1 MELVTYG
8 WIGACVVAPTISAV
22 CIVVLFLFNV
32 YKSQWKNVDHF
43 LVGLTVQEIISSVL
57 CFALSILN
65 LLHNRNEQLCGLIT
79 GLWFAIR
86 ALQLVTLTSLAVDR
100 ALILKWP
107 YQYRFSVRSLQI
119 TGHLVFVSFCCS
131 SIALF
136 AYSARLDQPTIQ
148 SIISDLPT
156 GGGLSANLAYFDLF
170 SNPLF
175 GNDRYGDRLAD
186 RSSDKLKFGDS
197 LDVTT
202 PLSSLNR
209 EIGRKNY
216 SLIQNNK
223 AKDRLALPLRSDG
236 SSLSAL
242 SSSPS
247 SSSSLLNSPQ
257 QSVYSTSHLS
267 SSTSHHVA
275 SSIPPPLTSA
285 TSAPSSTISM
295 NLAGLHRQ
303 QQFSVC
309 SLHPLF
315 WQRTFNL
322 LLLGLFVLLSIV
334 TVFCFIYVDCTRR
347 CNQKRR
353 LVSHTNYYLSSS
365 SNFLNAKHK
374 LTGVSVLDGPPLPP
388 LEFANSRYQLKSTP
402 SQLMRGELASK
413 STSNLAQATG
423 NSPGNTNTT
432 TTTCAS
438 DNPHHQANHGHSAQ
452 HSPSASNNRSSLQ
465 AAASLSTIALGEEQ
479 NHSDKLPYEQAG
491 DSMSALCSMIDHDLA
506 RSTDAL
512 ATKDTSAGKELA
524 RGGKDKKSKMH
535 LLSKSQPSL
544 LANLQTRDS
553 LDKKGS
559 NLSVYSFDIENK
571 KQRRRPRSDAKL
583 NPLASQLSSQL
594 KYSAQLQLKG
604 RLPMRSSSMITQ
616 NNLDDNEPFSMQ
628 SREDL
633 FSRTQYLR
641 DHYKICDLR
650 WSSVVTITSLCYAV
664 NQAPTMVSLFLV
676 FVLLVLSSKRVAF
689 AVVKLSIFKGSFA
702 SFWQV

>member
-22 CIVVLFLFNV
+22 CVVVLFLFNV
-32 YKSQWKNVDHF
+32 YKGQWKNVDHF

-86 ALQLVTLTSLAVDR
+86 ALQLVTLTSLAIDR

-119 TGHLVFVSFCCS
+119 TSHLVFVSFCCS

-136 AYSARLDQPTIQ
+136 AYSSRLDQPTIQ
-148 SIISDLPT
+148 SIINDLPSS
-156 GGGLSANLAYFDLF
+156 GGVSSNLAYFDLF

-175 GNDRYGDRLAD
+175 GNDRYAD
-186 RSSDKLKFGDS
+186 KFGDRHAGDPATAG
-197 LDVTT
+197 LDLTT

-209 EIGRKNY
+209 EVGRRNY
-216 SLIQNNK
+216 SLIHNRAN
-223 AKDRLALPLRSDG
+223 DRLALPLRSAANADG
-236 SSLSAL
+236 QSAF
-242 SSSPS
+242 
-247 SSSSLLNSPQ
+247 SSSLLNSSP
-257 QSVYSTSHLS
+257 QSVYSSSTSHLS
-267 SSTSHHVA
+267 
-275 SSIPPPLTSA
+275 SSIPPPLTSS
-285 TSAPSSTISM
+285 TNVPSSTVSM
-295 NLAGLHRQ
+295 NLAGQQHAPLYR

-322 LLLGLFVLLSIV
+322 AILALFVVLSII
-334 TVFCFIYVDCTRR
+334 TVLCFIYVDCTRR

-353 LVSHTNYYLSSS
+353 LISHTNYYLSSS
-365 SNFLNAKHK
+365 SNYLNKHK
-374 LTGVSVLDGPPLPP
+374 LTGVSILDGTH
-388 LEFANSRYQLKSTP
+388 EFGNANSSRYQLKSTP
-402 SQLMRGELASK
+402 SQLVSK
-413 STSNLAQATG
+413 STSNLVQAVSNG

-438 DNPHHQANHGHSAQ
+438 DNPHLANLHHSHSGHSNHSQ
-452 HSPSASNNRSSLQ
+452 HSPNQSASPNNRSSLQ
-465 AAASLSTIALGEEQ
+465 PAASLSTIALGDELVQ
-479 NHSDKLPYEQAG
+479 NHHSDKLSHPYDQAG

-512 ATKDTSAGKELA
+512 ASKDVSSKELA
-524 RGGKDKKSKMH
+524 RGLKDKRSKMH

-544 LANLQTRDS
+544 LHNLQTKDS

-559 NLSVYSFDIENK
+559 NLSVYSFDAELNDRK
-571 KQRRRPRSDAKL
+571 RRRRPRSDAKL
-583 NPLASQLSSQL
+583 NPLANQLSNQL
-594 KYSAQLQLKG
+594 KYSNQLALKS

-616 NNLDDNEPFSMQ
+616 NNQHLDEHEPFSMQ

-633 FSRTQYLR
+633 FSRKYLR

-664 NQAPTMVSLFLV
+664 NQAPTMVSLA
-676 FVLLVLSSKRVAF
+676 FVIFAYKLLD
-689 AVVKLSIFKGSFA
+689 
-702 SFWQV
+702 